1 MTKTRKRR
9 ISASKKT
16 KSRKIKRSKKTL
28 NENDEIN
35 KDYSTLFS
43 STNLSGNDFE
53 AKLRDRI
60 LKKKAQSELESEA
73 VKSSSSDDP
82 SDTSAKSNSAESSS
96 IASSANKDATNSFD
110 RRASLATSNHNPSD
124 GDDEESEKSK
134 NSASS
139 GSMGSNRSQ
148 LSSKPE
154 EPKFDPEEVA
164 AYDDIENQ
172 LIADQS
178 KEIEYLNGIDEPI
191 NKADLPVLVKEENR
205 NGPYMNEPMKLRISR
220 LKRTKIWVRAL
231 TSPDEIVINDEVDL
245 AIAAAKEAEENEKK
259 AATISEDE
267 VGVAIFDSPSQDF
280 AKKTLD
286 MENKLKNAILDRLQ
300 KKL

>member
-9 ISASKKT
+9 VSTSKKT
-16 KSRKIKRSKKTL
+16 KSRKIKRSKKST
-28 NENDEIN
+28 NENDEVN

-82 SDTSAKSNSAESSS
+82 SDTSAKSSSAKSSS
-96 IASSANKDATNSFD
+96 IASSGNKEATNSFD

-124 GDDEESEKSK
+124 GDDEESEK
-134 NSASS
+134 NSVSS

-148 LSSKPE
+148 LSSKE

-245 AIAAAKEAEENEKK
+245 AIAAAKEAEANEKN

-267 VGVAIFDSPSQDF
+267 VGVAIFDNPSQDF